1 MEILIDEA
9 VKWKIEAM
17 TRKQNDQLAETQEH
31 IKEMRR
37 NMDIITNDFA
47 TQNNLTNRAIYDNSA
62 QLENSL
68 MSQLQNIIG
77 QVQQELDQKLLNQNH
92 QVEERL
98 QDLDKL
104 GQVNHD

>member
-77 QVQQELDQKLLNQNH
+77 QVQQELDQKLLTQNH

>member
-77 QVQQELDQKLLNQNH
+77 QVQQELDQKLLT
-92 QVEERL
+92 
-98 QDLDKL
+98 
-104 GQVNHD
+104 

>member
-77 QVQQELDQKLLNQNH
+77 QVQQELDQKLLTQNH
-92 QVEERL
+92 
-98 QDLDKL
+98 
-104 GQVNHD
+104 